1 MRQYGRG
8 DRTAASAPVKAAIF
22 TLAVVVAVGIAAL
35 IGYVIF
41 GANLSRNWLPAREQ
55 AQQPRPVDSELA
67 TILLRN
73 TVVAVHQANITGNYT
88 VLRDLAAP
96 AFQDKNSTA
105 DLALAFAPL
114 RQQKLDLAPVVLLEP
129 TFTQKPVIDRQNMLR
144 LAGTLQSKP
153 VPVAYE
159 LAFQKANGSWRWSAI
174 SIKSMPQ
181 AAAAPPTPPPAP
193 PPAPVEDR

>member
-1 MRQYGRG
+1 MRQSGRG

-22 TLAVVVAVGIAAL
+22 TLAVAVVLGIAAL
-35 IGYVIF
+35 IGYVTF
-41 GANLSRNWLPAREQ
+41 GSNLSRNWVPKREQ
-55 AQQPRPVDSELA
+55 AQQPSPVDSELA

-96 AFQDKNSTA
+96 AFQDKNSMA

-129 TFTQKPVIDRQNMLR
+129 TFTQKPVIDRQNILR
-144 LAGTLQSKP
+144 FAGTLQSKP

-159 LAFQKANGSWRWSAI
+159 LAFQKANGIWRWSAI
-174 SIKSMPQ
+174 SIRSMPQ
-181 AAAAPPTPPPAP
+181 AAAAAPPAAP
-193 PPAPVEDR
+193 PPAPVQDR